1 MGLLRCVDSTGKF
14 LIGRFLFCVGDF
26 SKKMPPPEELT
37 AFGLSQLSS
46 NRRRLEFMVQFS
58 KAIMTSASTLLDL
71 YTRKL
76 DCVSLKLSKGLASL
90 PDELLGIIL
99 KFATQHEEEGTRYA
113 VWLSYVSRRFRRIIL
128 GDHSLWSTLC
138 IWHDTTREIIER
150 CIYRSGEDT
159 DLHVV
164 LNYNRF
170 IDSSAVRNFIMNT
183 CASSASRWRS
193 LTLVGDWNEDVG
205 SVTISQVMDH
215 LTRQHPLLL
224 PRLDELSISEQ
235 CYHELEG
242 RPFWNSFGDE
252 FSGTSLWEA
261 PNLRVVRCTQYIP
274 PPSFPFSSFTS
285 FSLSLTLLPGNI
297 TNQIRGLFAFLSS
310 RPNLSAIVLELVTFG
325 DADRIIGGELAIG
338 VIVCPAIT
346 SFRLSVSNFAT
357 ESAKRIIRPTLEA
370 LQMPNLESFS
380 FSFNNSGIHPSA
392 AGILLPDPGDHGR
405 LSSLS
410 ISARLP
416 PPTWRNAI
424 LQKWDSMMISVPLDR
439 IPHVSSLCVTTFG
452 RLFFTRHEELE
463 EGRGI
468 ELSSSLRELQLRF
481 CDNMDGGDLEQMVQS
496 LKDTGAWDMLDRV
509 LVHECNLL
517 DYESAVAIIGKER
530 LQFVG

>member
-1 MGLLRCVDSTGKF
+1 
-14 LIGRFLFCVGDF
+14 
-26 SKKMPPPEELT
+26 
-37 AFGLSQLSS
+37 
-46 NRRRLEFMVQFS
+46 
-58 KAIMTSASTLLDL
+58 
-71 YTRKL
+71 
-76 DCVSLKLSKGLASL
+76 
-90 PDELLGIIL
+90 
-99 KFATQHEEEGTRYA
+99 
-113 VWLSYVSRRFRRIIL
+113 
-128 GDHSLWSTLC
+128 
-138 IWHDTTREIIER
+138 
-150 CIYRSGEDT
+150 
-159 DLHVV
+159 
-164 LNYNRF
+164 
-170 IDSSAVRNFIMNT
+170 MNT

-224 PRLDELSISEQ
+224 LDWMSFLSASNAIMSSKGDLFGIRLETSSVALLCGRLLTYVSYDALSTFLHPRFHS
-235 CYHELEG
+235 
-242 RPFWNSFGDE
+242 
-252 FSGTSLWEA
+252 
-261 PNLRVVRCTQYIP
+261 
-274 PPSFPFSSFTS
+274 PPSRP

-310 RPNLSAIVLELVTFG
+310 RPNYQQLSSSWSLSATQIVSLE
-325 DADRIIGGELAIG
+325 ENWAIG

-481 CDNMDGGDLEQMVQS
+481 CDNMDGGDLEQMFS
-496 LKDTGAWDMLDRV
+496 R
-509 LVHECNLL
+509 
-517 DYESAVAIIGKER
+517 
-530 LQFVG
+530 